1 MKDFEVYIENYI
13 ETREELLCA
22 RTNEG
27 VAEAMLL
34 HAMRAASV
42 KTIEH
47 NGYEIGRR
55 TIPVVTCRCGAP
67 LAPPEG
73 LDPNHK
79 PERLT
84 IKRKTT
90 DPQHT
95 P

>member
-1 MKDFEVYIENYI
+1 MKDFEAYIENYI

-34 HAMRAASV
+34 HAMQFANV
-42 KTIEH
+42 KKIEH
-47 NGYEIGRR
+47 NGYEIGRKAV
-55 TIPVVTCRCGAP
+55 PVAACWTCGAP
-67 LAPPEG
+67 KDAPEG

-84 IKRKTT
+84 FSRKKQEKT
-90 DPQHT
+90 
-95 P
+95 